1 MNEKKLKHLMPKA
14 AEQRVIDNPDA
25 VFIDVRCE
33 AENKFVGRPLDC
45 ILVPWLDEPDWEPNP
60 DKFVAAVERFIG
72 DRDNIHDLELILI
85 CRSGYRSNFAGKC
98 LLEFGFTD
106 VAHVASGFEGD
117 LDENDQRGLL
127 NGWRHDGMPWE
138 QC

>member
-1 MNEKKLKHLMPKA
+1 MSKLKHLMPKA
-14 AEQRVIDNPDA
+14 AMERINNNPDLFF
-25 VFIDVRCE
+25 VDVRCE

-45 ILVPWLDEPDWEPNP
+45 ILVPWLDDPDWEPDP
-60 DKFVAAVERFIG
+60 EKFVAAVKRSIGER
-72 DRDNIHDLELILI
+72 DDLLNVELILI
-85 CRSGYRSNFAGKC
+85 CRSGYRSTFAGKC
-98 LLEFGFTD
+98 LIEFGFSN

-127 NGWRHDGMPWE
+127 NGWRHDGMPWA